1 MNEVTPTTA
10 IAIYQNSEFGQIRTL
25 TINGEPWFVG
35 KDVAEI
41 LGYERGTKTV
51 VDHVDEEDRKMIDN
65 KTQSYFGIELGQRGG
80 WLINE
85 SGLYSLIL
93 SSKLPMA
100 RQFKRWI
107 TAEVLP
113 AIRKTGSY
121 GINVDELLDKISTLE
136 EELDITHR
144 LMLYT
149 ARSLPQPPDYRL
161 YYNNVIAPLL
171 NKIAEY
177 VGKKTHKEI
186 LAYIYDNM
194 TQHGGFDR
202 VFAMN
207 RLKSKYPYYYT
218 GETQPSIIDS
228 IIEFPDY
235 YQIFMKTYARI
246 EKSYSDNAKSSRLNI
261 KEPDK
266 MQIAINPLIE
276 KLNDHS
282 AHGMKTYGIIYDM
295 MGSKTSWMCL
305 MRRMRVKTKKD
316 VILARPDKYELFCTC
331 IAQMMQETI

>member
-1 MNEVTPTTA
+1 MSKATTTNT
-10 IAIYQNSEFGQIRTL
+10 IAVYENGEFGQIRTL
-25 TINGEPWFVG
+25 TIHGEPWFVG
-35 KDVAEI
+35 KDVGEI
-41 LGYERGTKTV
+41 LGYSNTRDALSK
-51 VDHVDEEDRKMIDN
+51 HVDLED
-65 KTQSYFGIELGQRGG
+65 KTTVAICDTGSNYKSQAVI
-80 WLINE
+80 INE

-93 SSKLPMA
+93 SSKLPTA
-100 RQFKRWI
+100 RQFKHWV

-161 YYNNVIAPLL
+161 YYNNGIAPLL

-246 EKSYSDNAKSSRLNI
+246 EKSYSDNAKSSKLNI

-266 MQIAINPLIE
+266 IQIAINPLIE